1 MVMDLNDNSILVTGG
16 AGFIGSNL
24 CEFLLSKGNIVF
36 CLDNLVT
43 GSYEN
48 IHKLSRNSKFTFIEH
63 DVQVPFDFKVDYI
76 FNLACPA
83 SPKYY
88 QLTPIETLK
97 TNFLGALNSLELARR
112 SNARVIQASTSEIYG
127 DPKISPQIE
136 SYNGNVNTLGIRAC
150 YDEGKRVV
158 ESIFMEYHR
167 VHNVDIRIA
176 RIFNTY
182 GPQMAVDDGRVVSN
196 FIVQALRN
204 EDITIYGSGTQT
216 RSLCHIDDLIQG
228 LSLIA
233 ANSKFDGPVNLGNP
247 SPITIIELSNLIIK
261 MTKSQSKISFF
272 DLPQDDPLVREPNID
287 KAKELLGWQPKI
299 NLEHGLQ
306 NTIKYFAE
314 LISD

>member
-1 MVMDLNDNSILVTGG
+1 MDLNDNSILVTGG

>member
-1 MVMDLNDNSILVTGG
+1 
-16 AGFIGSNL
+16 
-24 CEFLLSKGNIVF
+24 
-36 CLDNLVT
+36 
-43 GSYEN
+43 
-48 IHKLSRNSKFTFIEH
+48 
-63 DVQVPFDFKVDYI
+63 
-76 FNLACPA
+76 
-83 SPKYY
+83 
-88 QLTPIETLK
+88 
-97 TNFLGALNSLELARR
+97 
-112 SNARVIQASTSEIYG
+112 
-127 DPKISPQIE
+127 
-136 SYNGNVNTLGIRAC
+136 
-150 YDEGKRVV
+150 
-158 ESIFMEYHR
+158 MEYHR

-216 RSLCHIDDLIQG
+216 RSLCYIDDLIQG
-228 LSLIA
+228 LSLMA

-247 SPITIIELSNLIIK
+247 SPITIIELANLIIK

-272 DLPQDDPLVREPNID
+272 DLPQDDPSVREPNID

-306 NTIKYFAE
+306 NTIKYFAK

>member
-1 MVMDLNDNSILVTGG
+1 MELKDNTILVTGG
-16 AGFIGSNL
+16 AGFIGSHL
-24 CEFLLSKGNIVF
+24 CEFLLDRGSQVI

-43 GSYEN
+43 GSYTN
-48 IHKLSRNSKFTFIEH
+48 VNKLSVNSKFTF
-63 DVQVPFDFKVDYI
+63 VQHNVQEPFDFEVDLI

-97 TNFLGALNSLELARR
+97 TNFLGALNSLELARKN
-112 SNARVIQASTSEIYG
+112 NARIIQASTSEVYG

-158 ESIFMEYHR
+158 ESMFMEYYRIHK
-167 VHNVDIRIA
+167 VDIRIA

-182 GPQMAVDDGRVVSN
+182 GPQMLADDGRVVSN

-204 EDITIYGSGTQT
+204 EEVTIYGNGSQT
-216 RSLCHIDDLIQG
+216 RSLCYIDDLIQG
-228 LSLIA
+228 LSLLA
-233 ANSKFDGPVNLGNP
+233 TNSNFDGPVNLGNP
-247 SPITIIELSNLIIK
+247 SSITILELAELIVK

-272 DLPQDDPLVREPNID
+272 DLPEDDPQVREPDIN
-287 KAKELLGWQPKI
+287 KATEILGWQPRI
-299 NLEHGLQ
+299 SLEEGLQ
-306 NTIKYFAE
+306 STVEYFME
-314 LISD
+314 LISE

>member
-1 MVMDLNDNSILVTGG
+1 MDLNHNSILVTGG

-24 CEFLLSKGNIVF
+24 CEFLLNKGNTVF

-48 IHKLSRNSKFTFIEH
+48 IRKLSRNSRFTFINH

-112 SNARVIQASTSEIYG
+112 SNARIIQASTSEIYG

-158 ESIFMEYHR
+158 ESIFMEYYR

-204 EDITIYGSGTQT
+204 EDITLYGSGTQT
-216 RSLCHIDDLIQG
+216 RSLCYIDDLIQG

-233 ANSKFDGPVNLGNP
+233 ANAKFDGPVNLGNP
-247 SPITIIELSNLIIK
+247 SPITIIELANLIIK

-287 KAKELLGWQPKI
+287 KAKDLLGWQPKI

>member
-1 MVMDLNDNSILVTGG
+1 MDLNDNSILVTGG

-48 IHKLSRNSKFTFIEH
+48 IHKLSTNSKFTFIEH

-97 TNFLGALNSLELARR
+97 TNFLGALNSLELAKR
-112 SNARVIQASTSEIYG
+112 SNARIIQASTSEIYG

-228 LSLIA
+228 LSLMA

-247 SPITIIELSNLIIK
+247 SPITIIELANLIIK

>member
-1 MVMDLNDNSILVTGG
+1 MDLNDNSILVTGG

-97 TNFLGALNSLELARR
+97 TNFLGALNSLELAKR
-112 SNARVIQASTSEIYG
+112 SNARIIQASTSEIYG

-228 LSLIA
+228 LSLMA

-247 SPITIIELSNLIIK
+247 SPITIIELANLIIK

>member
-1 MVMDLNDNSILVTGG
+1 
-16 AGFIGSNL
+16 
-24 CEFLLSKGNIVF
+24 
-36 CLDNLVT
+36 
-43 GSYEN
+43 
-48 IHKLSRNSKFTFIEH
+48 
-63 DVQVPFDFKVDYI
+63 VPFDFKVDYI

-97 TNFLGALNSLELARR
+97 TNFLGALNSLELAKR
-112 SNARVIQASTSEIYG
+112 SNARIIQASTSEIYG

-228 LSLIA
+228 LSLMA

-247 SPITIIELSNLIIK
+247 SPITIIELANLIIK